1 MRTDCFVHSSP
12 KAVGCRWS
20 WRSWWFAT
28 LCGASAAVATP
39 QVIAAPSSLDN
50 ATATAGAH
58 CIGLHGVDRD
68 FVGPLPYGLSLSC
81 DLSGSAPQGPYGTA
95 TWQAVAHVNAGLGSK
110 ASGIGVVDVQASAN
124 AVNDNAEAEAGAGG
138 LIEYTLQ
145 ITASAN
151 APFLPDSVPIRFV
164 AHGEVH
170 ATGSGVSYRAS
181 FWAFAD
187 LAVPGFPKAQFS
199 IPDRDIYNFNQY
211 DEAFSDAVTL
221 QVPLG
226 QIVSGRVNGGCT
238 VNTLGAVQ
246 TVPVILPLRSDAECG
261 MAVDPA
267 ITLDQQ
273 AFDAAYGS
281 NSFALADYYALNFS
295 PNVPVPEPATALLWL
310 TGLAVVGRCK
320 ARRCVG

>member
-1 MRTDCFVHSSP
+1 MRTDRLVHRTP
-12 KAVGCRWS
+12 KALAGRLG
-20 WRSWWFAT
+20 WRSWWFAALWGT
-28 LCGASAAVATP
+28 SAAVATP
-39 QVIAAPSSLDN
+39 QVIAEPLSLDN

-58 CIGLHGVDRD
+58 CTGLDGDDRD

-81 DLSGSAPQGPYGTA
+81 DLSGSAPQGSYGTA
-95 TWQAVAHVNAGLGSK
+95 TWKAVAHVNAGLGSR

-124 AVNDNAEAEAGAGG
+124 AVNDNAESEAGAGG
-138 LIEYTLQ
+138 LIEYALQ

-151 APFLPDSVPIRFV
+151 APFLPDTVPIRFV

-170 ATGSGVSYRAS
+170 ATGSGEWYTAS

-187 LAVPGFPKAQFS
+187 LAVPGFPKAQFR
-199 IPDRDIYNFNQY
+199 IPDREIYNFDQY

-221 QVPLG
+221 QVPVG

-238 VNTLGAVQ
+238 VKTVGAVQ
-246 TVPVILPLRSDAECG
+246 TVPVILPLRSDAECRL
-261 MAVDPA
+261 AVDPLV
-267 ITLDQQ
+267 TLDQQ

-281 NSFALADYYALNFS
+281 NSFALADYYALNLS

-310 TGLAVVGRCK
+310 TGFAVVGRRA
-320 ARRCVG
+320 ARRRVG